1 MLMVAR
7 SEGMRSR
14 LRQWLHDAPTR
25 TLNTLVQRLARVNGD
40 VPWPVHYTSRVTE
53 PRNIRIGRD
62 VERSFALSGGCY
74 IQGINGI
81 RIGDGTLFGPGV
93 KIISANHARELATHV
108 QSEPIEIGKRCW
120 IGANSVI
127 LPGVRLGDDVTVGA
141 GAVVTKSFASG
152 SVIAGNPARV
162 IGPR

>member
-1 MLMVAR
+1 
-7 SEGMRSR
+7 
-14 LRQWLHDAPTR
+14 
-25 TLNTLVQRLARVNGD
+25 
-40 VPWPVHYTSRVTE
+40 VHYTSRVTE
-53 PRNIRIGRD
+53 PRKITIGRD

-81 RIGDGTLFGPGV
+81 HIGNATIFGPGV

-108 QSEPIEIGKRCW
+108 PRKPVRIGQRCW

-127 LPGVRLGDDVTVGA
+127 LPGVQLGDDVTVGA
-141 GAVVTKSFASG
+141 GAVVTKSFPAG

-162 IGPR
+162 IGAR